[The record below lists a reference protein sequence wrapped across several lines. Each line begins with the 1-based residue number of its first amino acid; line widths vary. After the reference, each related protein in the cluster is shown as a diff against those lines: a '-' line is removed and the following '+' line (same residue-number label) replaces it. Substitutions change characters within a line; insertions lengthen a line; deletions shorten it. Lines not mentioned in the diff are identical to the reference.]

1 MIYPIDPVLAPVRRG
16 DLVPNFLIQDINDD
30 FFPFST
36 FFGRMIVIEWVDP
49 LCKECLEI
57 ISSGLSADMIAQAK
71 VLYPDIVFML
81 VQTPKKSVSTA
92 ALQGDL
98 LQMDEVDTVFTLL
111 EGGLHDATIVMDF
124 SGEMKAMFDAK
135 IVPHLFIID
144 RKGILIYSGGFDDKG
159 TYTAPKRN
167 LVLNTLLQLRRGKA
181 AHPAVTKTVG
191 CEMEQI
197 HKYGQPTH
205 RKNKHMSKPKS
216 IQSITENYGG
226 NREPIQYN
234 FTGTCCDPVTPV
246 KCQPFE
252 ACQRYGP
259 CPAGMGLGNIVSC
272 ACMNEPPSCTGG
284 IDPVQW
290 TEITR
295 SKVPLY

>member
-16 DLVPNFLIQDINDD
+16 ELVPNFLIQDINDD

-191 CEMEQI
+191 CEI
-197 HKYGQPTH
+197 
-205 RKNKHMSKPKS
+205 S
-216 IQSITENYGG
+216 
-226 NREPIQYN
+226 
-234 FTGTCCDPVTPV
+234 
-246 KCQPFE
+246 
-252 ACQRYGP
+252 
-259 CPAGMGLGNIVSC
+259 
-272 ACMNEPPSCTGG
+272 
-284 IDPVQW
+284 
-290 TEITR
+290 
-295 SKVPLY
+295 